1 MTVRTTL
8 VIVCRMKYHKTG
20 LKFKTDTALERD
32 INRVVVVAVIQSI
45 NGNAHGTQF
54 SALKPERSTQQ
65 TSPYARHA
73 NGRVIKLDCR
83 LMTVERR
90 EKKPVHTRIYNGK
103 SCVTRTVLTE
113 FSRVRT
119 TCILSPVR

>member
-8 VIVCRMKYHKTG
+8 AIVCRMKYHKTC
-20 LKFKTDTALERD
+20 LKFKTDAALERD
-32 INRVVVVAVIQSI
+32 INRVVVAVIQSI
-45 NGNAHGTQF
+45 NGNARGTQF
-54 SALKPERSTQQ
+54 SALKPERSTQH
-65 TSPYARHA
+65 TPPYARHA

-103 SCVTRTVLTE
+103 SCVTRTALNE